1 LPKKKKKLVTEEK
14 LTKKDVLENTEE
26 AYIRSQQTLNK
37 LPKGDELKKFL
48 MNVVSFEKDDDKNF
62 HIDFITAASNLR
74 AMNYGIPVA
83 SRLESKIIAG
93 RIIPAIVTTT
103 ACVVGFMQLE
113 LYKFHAARSL
123 QELRLDDFKNTFI
136 NLALPLFRQADPLK
150 PKTLQFAGKDFTQWT
165 RIDVR
170 KPDCTLKE
178 LIEIFQ
184 RDHNVTVDMLGVGQ
198 ALIFASWMMSKAAI
212 RLPKKITEV
221 VEEVTQKKID
231 PTAHYIMLDPTATDE
246 KGNDVENLPLVCL
259 WLK

>member
-1 LPKKKKKLVTEEK
+1 LTNVVTDEK
-14 LTKKDVLENTEE
+14 VTKQEVVEYTDEDD
-26 AYIRSQQTLNK
+26 IRSQHTLNK
-37 LPKGDELKKFL
+37 LPKGDELKKYL

-113 LYKFHAARSL
+113 LYKFHAVRTL
-123 QELRLDDFKNTFI
+123 EELRLEDFKNTFI

-165 RIDVR
+165 RVDIH
-170 KPDCTLKE
+170 KPDCTLQE
-178 LIEIFQ
+178 LINIFKKE
-184 RDHNVTVDMLGVGQ
+184 HNVTIDMLGVGQ
-198 ALIFASWMMSKAAI
+198 ALIFASWMMSKAAV

-231 PTAHYIMLDPTATDE
+231 PSAHYIMLDPTATDD